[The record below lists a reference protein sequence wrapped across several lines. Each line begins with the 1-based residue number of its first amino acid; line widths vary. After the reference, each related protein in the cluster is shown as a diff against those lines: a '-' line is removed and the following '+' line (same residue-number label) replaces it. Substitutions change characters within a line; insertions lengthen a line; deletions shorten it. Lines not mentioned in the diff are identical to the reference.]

1 MRIATLIK
9 LAPTTILVG
18 SLGYSWFSMESG
30 LPGAAETRAD
40 VQKGLDRMVQE
51 VLTESSTAASKLE
64 GKLRDPFW
72 VSVPK
77 TADKETA
84 PGQGT
89 GPAESDELAEMVR
102 GMTLDATFLQGR
114 DQLAVIDGRI
124 YRRGQN
130 VAIPEDSATQGRSL
144 QLIAVTRT
152 GVLLKGA
159 GKHYALG
166 YPEQLGKKKDEG
178 EGGSGAAEQ
187 RALAEIDPA
196 GQMEMFQRLLNSPL
210 GAMGRGLI
218 GDAATPGRPP
228 AGARKPGARRSP
240 APGPRASRGGGP

>member
-1 MRIATLIK
+1 MRIARLIK

-18 SLGYSWFSMESG
+18 SLGYSWYAMESG
-30 LPGAAETRAD
+30 LPGAAETQAD

-51 VLTESSTAASKLE
+51 VLAESSTAASKLE

-72 VSVPK
+72 VAVPK
-77 TADKETA
+77 TADKEVA
-84 PGQGT
+84 PKQVA

-114 DQLAVIDGRI
+114 EQLAVIDGRI
-124 YRRGQN
+124 YGRGQN
-130 VAIPEDSATQGRSL
+130 VAIPEDPAMPGRSL

-166 YPEQLGKKKDEG
+166 YPDRLGKKKDEG
-178 EGGSGAAEQ
+178 ESGSGPAGE
-187 RALAEIDPA
+187 RAMAEIDPA
-196 GQMEMFQRLLNSPL
+196 GQVEMFQRLLNSPL

-218 GDAATPGRPP
+218 GDAATAGRTPG
-228 AGARKPGARRSP
+228 GARKSGARRSP
-240 APGPRASRGGGP
+240 DPGPRASRGGGP